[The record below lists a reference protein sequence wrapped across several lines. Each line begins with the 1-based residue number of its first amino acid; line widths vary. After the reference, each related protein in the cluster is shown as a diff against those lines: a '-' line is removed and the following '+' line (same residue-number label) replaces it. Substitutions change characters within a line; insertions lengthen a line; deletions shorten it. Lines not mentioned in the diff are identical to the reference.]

1 MPMKYQGK
9 TFTGEELIQINRGQ
23 TLIEYALIV
32 ILGTIA
38 VIITLGLLGVDLSI
52 VYTAIRNALPT

>member
-1 MPMKYQGK
+1 MKYQGK

>member
-1 MPMKYQGK
+1 MKYQGK
-9 TFTGEELIQINRGQ
+9 TYTGEELIQINRGQ

-32 ILGTIA
+32 ILVTIA
-38 VIITLGLLGVDLSI
+38 VIITLGLLGVDLNI